1 MLSPYYGEI
10 IIVGTVYKKEFNW
23 YITKKDLWILDTTDE
38 GTCEEERI
46 DIPILN
52 EKTAKIFF
60 NNILKYK
67 VDTQFIRMEFIK
79 NFEKDAEDSLYN
91 FKPALYVNFD
101 QKQLFSMFPEYTSF
115 EEYVPD
121 GWIGKYHIFY
131 DMIETKHKYW
141 IINKNNYFEGEE
153 NGK

>member
-1 MLSPYYGEI
+1 MLNPYYGEN
-10 IIVGTVYKKEFNW
+10 IIVGTVYNKEFNW

-38 GTCEEERI
+38 GTCEDERE

-52 EKTAKIFF
+52 NQTASKFF

-67 VDTQFIRMEFIK
+67 VDTQSIRTKFIK
-79 NFEKDAEDSLYN
+79 SLERDLEDSLYN

-101 QKQLFSMFPEYTSF
+101 QKQLYSMFPEYTSF

-121 GWIGKYHIFY
+121 KWRGIYQMFY
-131 DMIETKHKYW
+131 EIIETRYKYW
-141 IINKNNYFEGEE
+141 IINEKIYFEGEQNE
-153 NGK
+153 